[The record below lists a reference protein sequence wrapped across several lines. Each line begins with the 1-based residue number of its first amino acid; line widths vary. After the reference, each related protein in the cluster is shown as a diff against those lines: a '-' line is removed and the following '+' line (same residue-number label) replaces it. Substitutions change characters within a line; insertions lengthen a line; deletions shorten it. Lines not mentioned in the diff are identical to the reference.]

1 VVDFFRGVFTLSELL
16 DKMKKIK
23 EVAQRCA
30 MSFTF
35 PSVVAESGFSDSLR
49 GVSQNM
55 NVILSSDMVQS
66 FKIMIL
72 NVVSLKVFD
81 KSIGT
86 KITSV
91 LGPITPMSG
100 IDLVQSMLDHT
111 VNLLS
116 YGERWLAGE
125 SLTSIFMVQD
135 PVASFLASASE
146 LEIQQDLT
154 FVGLPVEG
162 KICRRKYMLD
172 LKQAIDNGA
181 TIYKSLP
188 TLAPQRRSMDLSLKK
203 LKLAHTRMLNVM
215 SASSRPMPYCVALVG
230 NPGIGKGMLIDY
242 VSRVWSHVKG
252 NEHSEDMVYHRQAT
266 EEYWS
271 GYEPASQPIIH
282 YSEPGSLHR
291 EIAKMRGDPVMTEF
305 LSVCDNTPYMCNMA
319 DIDSKGKV
327 YAMPELVVLDTNRS

>member
-1 VVDFFRGVFTLSELL
+1 MT
-16 DKMKKIK
+16 
-23 EVAQRCA
+23 
-30 MSFTF
+30 
-35 PSVVAESGFSDSLR
+35 
-49 GVSQNM
+49 
-55 NVILSSDMVQS
+55 
-66 FKIMIL
+66 L
-72 NVVSLKVFD
+72 NVVSLKIFN
-81 KSIGT
+81 KSIGS
-86 KITSV
+86 KIVSI
-91 LGPITPMSG
+91 LGKPEPMSG
-100 IDLVQSMLDHT
+100 IDLIQSLLDNT
-111 VNLLS
+111 LNLLS
-116 YGERWLAGE
+116 YGERWLKGE

-135 PVASFLASASE
+135 PIASFLATASE
-146 LEIQQDLT
+146 LEVQQDLT

-172 LKQAIDNGA
+172 LKRSIDEGSLLFG
-181 TIYKSLP
+181 SLP
-188 TLAPQRRSMDLSLKK
+188 KLAPQRKSLDYSLKK

-242 VSRVWSHVKG
+242 VSRVWSHVK
-252 NEHSEDMVYHRQAT
+252 NVDHTEDMVYHRQAT
-266 EEYWS
+266 EDYWS

-327 YAMPELVVLDTNRS
+327 YAMPELVVLDTNDSEMNLDVIVNNPDRS